1 MTNFEI
7 IKERVSVPQ
16 AAEYYGIK
24 SRNGKCNCFVHTD
37 KTPSMKLY
45 DKNYHCFG
53 CGANGDVISLVAKLF
68 DLSMGEAAKR
78 INADF
83 GLGLDMGKPPD
94 RKDIERIEC
103 QKQEEQAYTK
113 WENKAFEVL
122 NEYHDLLLEWRK
134 KAPATP
140 EEVPDKLFVESLCSA
155 DYEEYIFYCFLNGS
169 REERLQL
176 KDVIDRFE
184 KIVKEY
190 RGDEEDKQAAAV

>member
-1 MTNFEI
+1 M
-7 IKERVSVPQ
+7 
-16 AAEYYGIK
+16 
-24 SRNGKCNCFVHTD
+24 
-37 KTPSMKLY
+37 
-45 DKNYHCFG
+45 
-53 CGANGDVISLVAKLF
+53 
-68 DLSMGEAAKR
+68 
-78 INADF
+78 
-83 GLGLDMGKPPD
+83 
-94 RKDIERIEC
+94 
-103 QKQEEQAYTK
+103 
-113 WENKAFEVL
+113 L

-140 EEVPDKLFVESLCSA
+140 EEIPDRLFVESLCSA